1 MHYTSPEK
9 LRWAS
14 EVVSSHRAL
23 MSRRRA
29 FWVPYASYCYRIL
42 RDRYYTLRSD
52 AHSYLYS
59 EGAPQWVKNAIERY
73 HALVLYPYSDSAPAW
88 LKTATESYYAL
99 RREYGYYALRY
110 KYELAQAR
118 RQMRRS
124 SHLTSSLSKRT

>member
-1 MHYTSPEK
+1 
-9 LRWAS
+9 
-14 EVVSSHRAL
+14 
-23 MSRRRA
+23 
-29 FWVPYASYCYRIL
+29 
-42 RDRYYTLRSD
+42 
-52 AHSYLYS
+52 
-59 EGAPQWVKNAIERY
+59 
-73 HALVLYPYSDSAPAW
+73 VLYPYSDSAPAW